1 MRHPFWI
8 DRLSPQERA
17 TVRRWYAVM
26 GSVYAAVAF
35 ALVAL
40 IVAPRGTAEDFVWAD
55 ATRRPAPALLVS
67 DAAAAEPSVMARC
80 ARRELTLITDI
91 ERAGE
96 SQAVPGE
103 QVYRAFVTM
112 LDARALCAAGRLDD
126 ALALYDKAA
135 IEPVQSAAK

>member
-1 MRHPFWI
+1 MRHPFWM
-8 DRLSPQERA
+8 DKLNPQERA

-26 GSVYAAVAF
+26 GGVYAAVSF

-40 IVAPRGTAEDFVWAD
+40 VVLPSHAPNESA
-55 ATRRPAPALLVS
+55 RRPAPALLVS
-67 DAAAAEPSVMARC
+67 DAAAAEPSMMARC

-96 SQAVPGE
+96 SQTVPGE
-103 QVYRAFVTM
+103 QVYRAFVTL

>member
-8 DRLSPQERA
+8 DRLSPQDRA

-26 GSVYAAVAF
+26 GGVYAAVAF

-40 IVAPRGTAEDFVWAD
+40 VVAPSGTPGDLRAD
-55 ATRRPAPALLVS
+55 LARRPASALLVS

-96 SQAVPGE
+96 SQSVPGE